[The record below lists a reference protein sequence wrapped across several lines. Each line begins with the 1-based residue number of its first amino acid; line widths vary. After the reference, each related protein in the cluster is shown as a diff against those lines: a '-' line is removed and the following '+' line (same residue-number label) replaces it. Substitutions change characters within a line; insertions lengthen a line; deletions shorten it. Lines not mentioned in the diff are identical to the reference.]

1 MARIALAG
9 FMHETNTFA
18 PLLAPYEEFERH
30 DGYPPLSLGD
40 DYLTQLTG
48 LNLPSGGFI
57 EAALADQQTLLPI
70 LWCSAEPSSYVTES
84 AYERIAEMICAG
96 IREAGDLD
104 AVYLDLHG
112 AMVTEHFEDGEGE
125 LLRRVRAIVGVAVP
139 IAVSLDLHANV
150 TNAMVALADVPLA
163 PALHMASG
171 VPAAVLGLDQ
181 IYGGIAE
188 GRPAS
193 LTCLAADLTPEAV
206 YVHGCRLVA

>member
-84 AYERIAEMICAG
+84 A
-96 IREAGDLD
+96 
-104 AVYLDLHG
+104 
-112 AMVTEHFEDGEGE
+112 
-125 LLRRVRAIVGVAVP
+125 
-139 IAVSLDLHANV
+139 
-150 TNAMVALADVPLA
+150 
-163 PALHMASG
+163 
-171 VPAAVLGLDQ
+171 
-181 IYGGIAE
+181 
-188 GRPAS
+188 
-193 LTCLAADLTPEAV
+193 
-206 YVHGCRLVA
+206 